1 MDKMSDFNTAKY
13 LNKQMKARGLQK
25 LKYYCQVCRKQCRD
39 DNGFQSHIKSPS
51 HLKKISK
58 VTQEDMNNFSR
69 LFESSF
75 LNLLKLSHGE
85 KWIEANRFYNEFIQD
100 KDHIHMNSTCFKSLS
115 KFIKYLSKNGK
126 IRVRLDEEGNDS
138 FEENNNNGDIDMG
151 QLQISYIDR
160 SKENILRQERIN
172 EIENNTKDEQEVR
185 NTLLKRQI
193 EKVRR
198 KEKKE
203 EHADAEDSE
212 KDLANDNNN
221 NNNEILLENNNIQV
235 SLSIRSANTKK
246 VSKPKQRKQKT
257 VRNVFD

>member
-1 MDKMSDFNTAKY
+1 
-13 LNKQMKARGLQK
+13 
-25 LKYYCQVCRKQCRD
+25 
-39 DNGFQSHIKSPS
+39 
-51 HLKKISK
+51 
-58 VTQEDMNNFSR
+58 
-69 LFESSF
+69 
-75 LNLLKLSHGE
+75 
-85 KWIEANRFYNEFIQD
+85 
-100 KDHIHMNSTCFKSLS
+100 
-115 KFIKYLSKNGK
+115 
-126 IRVRLDEEGNDS
+126 
-138 FEENNNNGDIDMG
+138 MG